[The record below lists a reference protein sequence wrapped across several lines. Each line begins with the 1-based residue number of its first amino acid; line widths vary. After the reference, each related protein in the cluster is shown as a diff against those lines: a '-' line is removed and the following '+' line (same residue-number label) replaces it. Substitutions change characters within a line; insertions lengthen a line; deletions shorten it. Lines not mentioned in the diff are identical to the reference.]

1 LYTEFKQQFLMT
13 MTQKVAV
20 ITGSHKGLG
29 YAIARKLAQQENI
42 RVVLTSRQEQDGLA
56 AQQRL
61 ASENIQVD
69 FHPLD
74 VTSDASVQ
82 QFTAWVQQTY
92 GRVDILVNNAGVNPT
107 MQPEESSLLTVQM
120 ETMLATLTTN
130 VLAVAR
136 ITQALMPL
144 MKAQN
149 YGRIVNVSTEMASL
163 TSMGSDY
170 YPLAPSYRLSKVGL
184 NALTALWAK
193 ELQGTDILVNA
204 YSPGWLQ
211 TDMGGSNA
219 PFTADEGAETAVYLA
234 MLPEGGAQGKFFAEM
249 RKFGGAVA
257 LAW

>member
-1 LYTEFKQQFLMT
+1 

-42 RVVLTSRQEQDGLA
+42 RVVLTSRQQQDGLS

-61 ASENIQVD
+61 CSENIQVD

-74 VTSDASVQ
+74 ITSDASVV
-82 QFTAWVQQTY
+82 QFTTWLQKTY
-92 GRVDILVNNAGVNPT
+92 GKVDILVNNAGINPT
-107 MQPEESSLLTVQM
+107 MQPEESSLLTVEI
-120 ETMLATLTTN
+120 ETMLTTFTTN
-130 VLAVAR
+130 VLGVAR
-136 ITQALMPL
+136 ITKALIPL

-163 TSMGSDY
+163 TCMDRDY

-184 NALTALWAK
+184 NGLTVLWAK
-193 ELQGTDILVNA
+193 ELQGTNILVNA
-204 YSPGWLQ
+204 YSPGWMQ

-234 MLPEGGAQGKFFAEM
+234 TLPESGPQGQFFAEM
-249 RKFGGAVA
+249 RKFGGA
-257 LAW
+257 LTLSW

>member
-1 LYTEFKQQFLMT
+1 MS
-13 MTQKVAV
+13 MTQKIAV

-29 YAIARKLAQQENI
+29 YAIARQLAQQETI

-61 ASENIQVD
+61 SQENLQVD

-74 VTSDASVQ
+74 VTSNASVQ

-107 MQPEESSLLTVQM
+107 MQPEESSLLTVQI

-184 NALTALWAK
+184 NGLTALWAK
-193 ELQGTDILVNA
+193 ELQGTNILINA
-204 YSPGWLQ
+204 YSPGWMQ

-234 MLPEGGAQGKFFAEM
+234 TLPEGGAQGKFFAEM
-249 RKFGGAVA
+249 RKVGGAVA

>member
-1 LYTEFKQQFLMT
+1 MA
-13 MTQKVAV
+13 QKVAV

-29 YAIARKLAQQENI
+29 YAIVRQLAQHEDI
-42 RVVLTSRQEQDGLA
+42 RVVLTSRREQDGLA

-61 ASENIQVD
+61 SNENIQVD
-69 FHPLD
+69 FQALD
-74 VTSDASVQ
+74 VTSNASVQ
-82 QFTAWVQQTY
+82 QFKVWLQQTY

-130 VLAVAR
+130 ILAVAQM
-136 ITQALMPL
+136 TQALMPL

-149 YGRIVNVSTEMASL
+149 YGRIVNVSTEMACL

-184 NALTALWAK
+184 NGLTALWAK
-193 ELQGTDILVNA
+193 ELRGSNILINA
-204 YSPGWLQ
+204 YSPGWMQ
-211 TDMGGSNA
+211 TDMGGPNA

-234 MLPEGGAQGKFFAEM
+234 TLPEGGAQGKFFAEM
-249 RKFGGAVA
+249 RKFGGAIA
-257 LAW
+257 LPW